1 MYKTMKNKA
10 GILFLC
16 LALTQCS
23 EGIDL
28 MDRPLHKNNNSFQN
42 EEHRLLPMDGAHNTR
57 ELGGYKTTDGKS
69 VKWGMLFRS
78 DKLSDIS
85 EADQKYLQA
94 LGIKKIVDFRSE
106 EEKTE
111 DPDIIPTGISYVEMP
126 ISVDGAMRSKI
137 EAVLKGE
144 TDKEVESF
152 LIDANR
158 EFVTNYTDVYENFL
172 RGLIDEDA
180 PTLFHCTAGKDR
192 AGFAAAISL
201 IALGVSRED
210 VIEDYM
216 KTNAFTEDRIEEILS
231 QIKLMSLYQADA
243 EILRPL
249 IGVEQIYIETAFE
262 TAEEEYGSLENFI
275 RDGLNISDEDIQK
288 LRNKFLES

>member
-1 MYKTMKNKA
+1 MFKKA

-16 LALTQCS
+16 FALAQCS
-23 EGIDL
+23 EKIDL
-28 MDRPLHKNNNSFQN
+28 MDRPLHTKNNSFQT
-42 EEHRLLPMDGAHNTR
+42 EEHRLLPMDGSHNTR
-57 ELGGYKTTDGKS
+57 ELGGYKTTDGKTI
-69 VKWGMLFRS
+69 KWGKLFRS

-85 EADQKYLQA
+85 KTDQAYLQN

-106 EEKTE
+106 QEKAE
-111 DPDIIPTGISYVEMP
+111 DPNIIPTGISYVEMP

-144 TDKEVESF
+144 TDRKVQSF
-152 LIDANR
+152 LIDANK
-158 EFVTNYTDVYENFL
+158 EFVTNYADVYENFL

-192 AGFAAAISL
+192 AGFAAAITL
-201 IALGVSRED
+201 IALGVSKED
-210 VIEDYM
+210 VINDYM
-216 KTNAFTEDRIEEILS
+216 KTNAFTQERIEEILG
-231 QIKLMSLYQADA
+231 QIELMSLYQSDV

-249 IGVEQIYIETAFE
+249 LGVEQIYIETAFR
-262 TAEEEYGSLENFI
+262 TAEEKYGSLENFI

-288 LRNKFLES
+288 LRNKFLEG

>member
-1 MYKTMKNKA
+1 MYKKA

-16 LALTQCS
+16 LVLTQCS
-23 EGIDL
+23 KGIDL
-28 MDRPLHKNNNSFQN
+28 MDRPFHKNNNSFQN

-85 EADQKYLQA
+85 ETDQKYLQA

-210 VIEDYM
+210 VIKDYM
-216 KTNAFTEDRIEEILS
+216 KTNAFTEDRIEEILG
-231 QIKLMSLYQADA
+231 QIKLMSLYQTDA

-262 TAEEEYGSLENFI
+262 TAEEQYGSLENFI

>member
-1 MYKTMKNKA
+1 
-10 GILFLC
+10 
-16 LALTQCS
+16 
-23 EGIDL
+23 

-85 EADQKYLQA
+85 GTDQEYLQN
-94 LGIKKIVDFRSE
+94 LGIKKIIDFRSE

-111 DPDIIPTGISYVEMP
+111 DPDIIPSGISYVEMP

-144 TDKEVESF
+144 TDKEVKSF

-158 EFVTNYTDVYENFL
+158 EFVTNYTDVYESFL
-172 RGLIDEDA
+172 RGLIDDDA

-216 KTNAFTEDRIEEILS
+216 KTNAFTKDRIEEILG
-231 QIKLMSLYQADA
+231 QIKLMSLYQTDT

-249 IGVEQIYIETAFE
+249 IGVERVYIETAFK
-262 TAEEEYGSLENFI
+262 TAEEKYGSLENFI

>member
-1 MYKTMKNKA
+1 MFKKA

-16 LALTQCS
+16 FALAQCS
-23 EGIDL
+23 EKIDL
-28 MDRPLHKNNNSFQN
+28 MDRPLHTKNNSFQT
-42 EEHRLLPMDGAHNTR
+42 EEHRLLPMDGSHNTR
-57 ELGGYKTTDGKS
+57 ELGGYKTTDGKTI
-69 VKWGMLFRS
+69 KWGKLFRS

-85 EADQKYLQA
+85 KTDQAYLQN

-106 EEKTE
+106 QEKAE
-111 DPDIIPTGISYVEMP
+111 DPNIIPTGISYVEMP

-144 TDKEVESF
+144 TDRKVQSF
-152 LIDANR
+152 LIDANK
-158 EFVTNYTDVYENFL
+158 EFVTNYADVYENFL

-192 AGFAAAISL
+192 AGFAAAITL
-201 IALGVSRED
+201 IALGVSKED
-210 VIEDYM
+210 VINDYM
-216 KTNAFTEDRIEEILS
+216 KTNAFTQERIEEILG
-231 QIKLMSLYQADA
+231 QIELMSLYQSDV

-249 IGVEQIYIETAFE
+249 LGVEQIYIETAFR
-262 TAEEEYGSLENFI
+262 TAEDKYGSLENFI

-288 LRNKFLES
+288 LRNKFLEG

>member
-1 MYKTMKNKA
+1 MFKKA

-16 LALTQCS
+16 FALAQCS
-23 EGIDL
+23 EKIDL
-28 MDRPLHKNNNSFQN
+28 MDRPLHTKNNSFQT
-42 EEHRLLPMDGAHNTR
+42 EEHRLLPMDGSHNTR
-57 ELGGYKTTDGKS
+57 ELGGYKTTDGKTI
-69 VKWGMLFRS
+69 KWGKLFRS

-85 EADQKYLQA
+85 KTDQAYLQN

-106 EEKTE
+106 QEKAE
-111 DPDIIPTGISYVEMP
+111 DPNIIPTGISYVEMP

-144 TDKEVESF
+144 TDREVQSF
-152 LIDANR
+152 LIDANK
-158 EFVTNYTDVYENFL
+158 EFVTNYADVYENFL

-192 AGFAAAISL
+192 AGFAAAITL
-201 IALGVSRED
+201 IALGVSKED
-210 VIEDYM
+210 VINDYM
-216 KTNAFTEDRIEEILS
+216 KTNAFTQERIEEILG
-231 QIKLMSLYQADA
+231 QIELMSLYQSDV

-249 IGVEQIYIETAFE
+249 LGVEQIYIETAFR
-262 TAEEEYGSLENFI
+262 TAEDKYGSLENFI

-288 LRNKFLES
+288 LRNKFLEG

>member
-1 MYKTMKNKA
+1 
-10 GILFLC
+10 
-16 LALTQCS
+16 
-23 EGIDL
+23 

-85 EADQKYLQA
+85 GTDQEYLQN
-94 LGIKKIVDFRSE
+94 LGIKKIIDFRSE

-111 DPDIIPTGISYVEMP
+111 DPDIIPSGISYVEMP

-144 TDKEVESF
+144 TDKEVKSF

-158 EFVTNYTDVYENFL
+158 EFVTSYTDVYENFL
-172 RGLIDEDA
+172 RGLIDDDA

-216 KTNAFTEDRIEEILS
+216 KTNAFTKDRIEEILG
-231 QIKLMSLYQADA
+231 QIKLMSLYQTDT

-249 IGVEQIYIETAFE
+249 IGVERVYIETAFK
-262 TAEEEYGSLENFI
+262 TAEEKYGSLENFI

>member
-1 MYKTMKNKA
+1 MFKKA
-10 GILFLC
+10 GILFFC
-16 LALTQCS
+16 FALTQCS
-23 EGIDL
+23 ETIDL
-28 MDRPLHKNNNSFQN
+28 MERPIHKKDNSFQS
-42 EEHRLLPMDGAHNTR
+42 EEYRLLPMDGAYNTR

-85 EADQKYLQA
+85 ETDQKYLQN
-94 LGIKKIVDFRSE
+94 LGIKRIVDFRSE
-106 EEKTE
+106 GEKTE
-111 DPDIIPTGISYVEMP
+111 DPNNIPEGINYIETP
-126 ISVDGAMRSKI
+126 INVDGAMRSKI

-144 TDKEVESF
+144 TNKEIKSF
-152 LIDANR
+152 LVDANK

-172 RGLIDEDA
+172 KGLIDEDG

-192 AGFAAAISL
+192 AGFAAAITL

-210 VIEDYM
+210 VIKDYM
-216 KTNAFTEDRIEEILS
+216 KTNVFTKNRIDEMIDKIE
-231 QIKLMSLYQADA
+231 LMSLYQVDA

-249 IGVEQIYIETAFE
+249 IGVERIYIETAFT

-275 RDGLNISDEDIQK
+275 REGLNISDEEIQM
-288 LRNKFLES
+288 LRNKFLDS